1 MWCAKCK
8 MDTKCAAIPLERDRS
23 DQRVQNKAL
32 AAGVGI
38 VHFFA
43 RDRACTVC
51 GEEFETVEVDKGV
64 LYELVKLRDFLQEAR
79 SQAQALA
86 GRADALTKWQE

>member
-1 MWCAKCK
+1 MWCPKCEK
-8 MDTKCAAIPLERDRS
+8 DTKCAAIPLKRDDSDERAQHKLLETGGGEFHFFERDR
-23 DQRVQNKAL
+23 K
-32 AAGVGI
+32 
-38 VHFFA
+38 
-43 RDRACTVC
+43 CTVC